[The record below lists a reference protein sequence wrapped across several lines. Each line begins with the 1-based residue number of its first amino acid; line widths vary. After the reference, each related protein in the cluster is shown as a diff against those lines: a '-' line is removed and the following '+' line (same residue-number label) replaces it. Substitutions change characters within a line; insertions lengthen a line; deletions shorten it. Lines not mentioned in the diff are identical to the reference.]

1 MSRLIGFGTYTEN
14 QNGEMI
20 EDGMIV
26 DDESSFSSIRRET
39 SLLSVAVAH
48 SFSLG
53 SKVRTREGVGLT
65 RFSGTVMHAYAAFGG
80 VFVMYNDGV
89 LDYTSLSTDLEAVP
103 E

>member
-26 DDESSFSSIRRET
+26 DDESSFSSIRQET
-39 SLLSVAVAH
+39 SVAVTH

-53 SKVRTREGVGLT
+53 SKVRTREGIGLT
-65 RFSGTVMHAYAAFGG
+65 RFSGTVTHAYAAFGG
-80 VFVMYNDGV
+80 VFVVYNDGEF
-89 LDYTSLSTDLEAVP
+89 DYTSLSTDLEAVP